1 MPLANQ
7 SAKPESKPEEKPV
20 VLQAKLVAPEPQ
32 APEPEI
38 APAETIVL
46 FDTGLLAGLN
56 TVRFSIQ
63 VPVKVKTQDGEA
75 TMFDE
80 IAVAPGLQSMPT
92 EKWKQIEASTNTIVI
107 QALHHGAIRRF
118 MKSADDFDRFASYE
132 AFDAIKRCIDES
144 SLKLL
149 KQWVTGSLAT
159 QNAAVRNALE
169 AQIAELS
176 GNDSFAQARQM
187 LPQASV

>member
-7 SAKPESKPEEKPV
+7 SAKPESKTEEKPV
-20 VLQAKLVAPEPQ
+20 VLQAKLVAPEPK

-38 APAETIVL
+38 EPAETIVL

-92 EKWKQIEASTNTIVI
+92 EKWKQIESSTNTIVV

-132 AFDAIKRCIDES
+132 AFDCIKRCIDES

-149 KQWVTGSLAT
+149 RQWINGSLAA
-159 QNAAVRNALE
+159 QNAAVRDALST
-169 AQIAELS
+169 QIAELS